1 MTLPQPRSVAWG
13 ILPRQRSPGGRAV
26 GLDDVTRAGV
36 ERALARYDLLGRD
49 DFLARAGLGEAP
61 GSFIVRGERRYEARP
76 ILAVAHGYD
85 RPDVGPLRKRDL
97 PRSEI
102 ALAER
107 LEALGFAVERTL
119 RNPKWAEEE
128 IILALAT
135 YLRGATPDKNNEMV
149 VDLSR
154 ELRALPLHAERP
166 DAARFR
172 NPNGVALKLA
182 NLAWLDPSY
191 PGGMEGHS
199 KLDAEVWR
207 RYADDEDALEEA
219 VAAIREGRGRFQ
231 LLDLDQLQSD
241 DGVVLRVTEVE
252 EQHVERL
259 RVSVPGADREV
270 ERREQRLVLA
280 YRDHLADQGH
290 TVTRHTYRLAASG
303 ITLAC
308 DLVDETAGV
317 LYEAK
322 GDILRSSVRMAV
334 GQLLDYRRFER
345 RPMQLGVLLPRAPSS
360 DLTNL
365 VRSVPASAVWP
376 TSDGF
381 TTGR

>member
-1 MTLPQPRSVAWG
+1 M
-13 ILPRQRSPGGRAV
+13 
-26 GLDDVTRAGV
+26 GLNDVTRAGV

-85 RPDVGPLRKRDL
+85 RPDLDPLRKRDL
-97 PRSEI
+97 PRGEI
-102 ALAER
+102 ELAER
-107 LEALGFAVERTL
+107 LEALGFAIERTP

-135 YLRGATPDKNNEMV
+135 YLRGATPDKNNQMV
-149 VDLSR
+149 IDLSR
-154 ELRALPLHAERP
+154 ELDALPLHPERP

-182 NLAWLDPSY
+182 NIAALDPSY
-191 PGGMEGHS
+191 SGGGMKSFS

-231 LLDLDQLQSD
+231 LLDPDQLRD
-241 DGVVLRVTEVE
+241 DAGVVLRVTEVE
-252 EQHVERL
+252 AQHVERL
-259 RVSVPGADREV
+259 RVSVPSAEREV

-360 DLTNL
+360 DLTAL
-365 VRSVPASAVWP
+365 VRSVPAAAVWP

-381 TTGR
+381 TTDR